1 VRFRDRVTEILVGMQ
16 GRSASSR
23 ARGRRFEMLVER
35 FPELSEMRVLDLG
48 GEPHTWCQRQV
59 QPREVV
65 LLNLDWQTARQID
78 EVGEDAAWIRPVA
91 GDACD
96 PPEELRQ
103 DHFDLVFSNSVIEH
117 VGGHESR
124 TAFANSARELG
135 THYWVQTPN
144 RYFPVEPH
152 WVFPGFQFLSEGL
165 RARVMLHW
173 PIGNYASRKWTYE
186 EALNTVREVELLSEK
201 QMRAYFTDAT
211 IIRERWAGMTKS
223 LIAAR

>member
-1 VRFRDRVTEILVGMQ
+1 VRFRDRVTAMLVGMQ
-16 GRSASSR
+16 GKSVSTR

-35 FPELSEMRVLDLG
+35 FPELSKMRVLDLG
-48 GEPHTWCQRQV
+48 GEPHTWRQRPV
-59 QPREVV
+59 RPREVV
-65 LLNLDWQTARQID
+65 LLNLDWQTARQTY
-78 EVGEDAAWIRPVA
+78 EVGEDAAWMRLVA

-96 PPEELRQ
+96 PPDEVRQ

-124 TAFANSARELG
+124 TAFANWARKLG

-152 WVFPGFQFLSEGL
+152 WVFPGFQFLSEGA
-165 RARVMLHW
+165 RARAMLHW
-173 PIGNYASRKWTYE
+173 PIGNYATHKWTYE
-186 EALNTVREVELLSEK
+186 EALRLVRGVELLSAK
-201 QMRAYFTDAT
+201 QMRGYFIDAT